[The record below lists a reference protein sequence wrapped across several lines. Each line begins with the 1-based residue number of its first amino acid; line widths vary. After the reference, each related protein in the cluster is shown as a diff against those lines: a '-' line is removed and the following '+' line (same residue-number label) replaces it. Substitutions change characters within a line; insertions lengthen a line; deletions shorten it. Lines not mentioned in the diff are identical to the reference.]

1 MIYKNLFRNNEKVL
15 MSFKWTF
22 QIAIAIFII
31 WVFFNPQTKLHSIIA
46 ISLILIFYVLQSY
59 VENRALLKFINE
71 KQADHEELI
80 SAICNSSQDLIVYKD
95 FNGKYLYCNQ
105 IFLNTVNKTTEEIK
119 GKNEAD
125 FFSTKEASVLNKI
138 SRRVLKGKVVRK
150 KIKMET
156 SNKIYDITATP
167 LVLRKGVFGAL
178 IMAKDITQEEK
189 LKSDLEDKEQMFRS
203 VLQGMPIATYLKDLN
218 GNVYYENKMAIDFLG
233 LSDSENA
240 NKWHYKEK
248 RADEISNEDKE
259 IINECKCIAR
269 EKQITLKNND
279 KRWFK
284 VTKCPII
291 NHEKKVIGICS
302 VARDIDAEKTAAEQ
316 RETYVA
322 TLTHDLKTP
331 TIAQIKALDLLLND
345 HMGPLN
351 NEQKELLTLTKD
363 SCNFMYEML
372 STLLSTYK
380 YENGDYTLNCE
391 KCNIIS
397 LAEESINELEAMLK
411 EKNVIIHI
419 NTEGSQFNTEC
430 DRMQI
435 KRVLTNILGNAISY
449 AYDNTQIDV
458 TIKQGENGIGFEAKN
473 ESAYINMETMNNLFK
488 KYVSHAAKFNKV
500 GVGLGLYLSK
510 QIIDAHGGEIYAKS
524 YEDNHNI
531 FGFILPLV
539 NKTESDSDVA

>member
-1 MIYKNLFRNNEKVL
+1 MIYKNLFRNNEKIL

-31 WVFFNPQTKLHSIIA
+31 WVFFNPLTKLHSIVA
-46 ISLILIFYVLQSY
+46 ISLLLIFYVLQSY

-105 IFLNTVNKTTEEIK
+105 VFLDTVNKTIEEIK

-233 LSDSENA
+233 LSDSDNA

-331 TIAQIKALDLLLND
+331 TIAQIKALDLLLNN

-539 NKTESDSDVA
+539 NKTESDSVVA

>member
-22 QIAIAIFII
+22 RIAIAVFII
-31 WVFFNPQTKLHSIIA
+31 WVFFNPQTKLHSIVA
-46 ISLILIFYVLQSY
+46 ISLLLIFYVLQSY

-71 KQADHEELI
+71 KQANHEELI

-105 IFLNTVNKTTEEIK
+105 VFLDTINKTIEEIK

-178 IMAKDITQEEK
+178 IMAKDVTQEER

-233 LSDSENA
+233 LSDSDNA

-331 TIAQIKALDLLLND
+331 TIAQIKALDLLLNN

-449 AYDNTQIDV
+449 AYDNAQIDV

-473 ESAYINMETMNNLFK
+473 ESAYINIETMNNLFK

-539 NKTESDSDVA
+539 NKTESDSVVA

>member
-1 MIYKNLFRNNEKVL
+1 MIYKNLFKKSENVL
-15 MSFKWTF
+15 MDLKRVF
-22 QIAIAIFII
+22 QIALVILII
-31 WVFFNPQTKLHSIIA
+31 WVCFNPQTRLHSIVA
-46 ISLILIFYVLQSY
+46 ISLMLIFYILQCCI
-59 VENRALLKFINE
+59 ENRASFHK
-71 KQADHEELI
+71 ELI

-95 FNGKYLYCNQ
+95 CKGRYLYCNQ
-105 IFLNTVNKTTEEIK
+105 VYLDTVNKTLEDIK
-119 GKNEAD
+119 GKTEAD
-125 FFSTKEASVLNKI
+125 LFSEKDAAILSKI

-150 KIKMET
+150 KIQMET
-156 SNKIYDITATP
+156 SNRIYDITATP
-167 LVLRKGVFGAL
+167 LVLTKGVFGAL
-178 IMAKDITQEEK
+178 IIAKDVTHEEN
-189 LKSDLEDKEQMFRS
+189 LMSELEDKEQMFRS

-218 GNVYYENKMAIDFLG
+218 GNVYYENKMAMDFLG
-233 LSDSENA
+233 LSDSDNA

-248 RADEISNEDKE
+248 RADEISNEDNE
-259 IINECKCIAR
+259 IITECKCISR

-284 VTKCPII
+284 ITKCPII

-302 VARDIDAEKTAAEQ
+302 VARDINAEKTAIEQ

-351 NEQKELLTLTKD
+351 KEQKELLTLTKD

-380 YENGDYTLNCE
+380 YENGDYALNCE

-411 EKNVIIHI
+411 EKNIAVNIR
-419 NTEGSQFNTEC
+419 TEGSQFNTEC

-449 AYDNTQIDV
+449 AYDNTQIIV
-458 TIKQGENGIGFEAKN
+458 TIKQDENGIGFEAKN
-473 ESAYINMETMNNLFK
+473 ESAYINPETMNNLFK
-488 KYVSHAAKFNKV
+488 KYVSHAAKFNKI

-510 QIIDAHGGEIYAKS
+510 QIIDAHDGNIYAKS
-524 YEDNHNI
+524 FEDNHNI
-531 FGFILPLV
+531 FGFVLPLV
-539 NKTESDSDVA
+539 NKIEDNSAV

>member
-1 MIYKNLFRNNEKVL
+1 MIYKNLFRNNEKIL

-31 WVFFNPQTKLHSIIA
+31 WVFFNPQTKLHSIVA
-46 ISLILIFYVLQSY
+46 ISLLLIFYVLQSY

-105 IFLNTVNKTTEEIK
+105 VFLDTVNKTIEEIK

-125 FFSTKEASVLNKI
+125 FFSTEEASVLNKI

-178 IMAKDITQEEK
+178 IMAKDVTQEEK

-233 LSDSENA
+233 LSDSDNA

-284 VTKCPII
+284 ITKCPII

-419 NTEGSQFNTEC
+419 NTDGSQFNTEC

-458 TIKQGENGIGFEAKN
+458 TIKQDENGIGFEAKN
-473 ESAYINMETMNNLFK
+473 ESAYINPETMNNLFK
-488 KYVSHAAKFNKV
+488 KYVSHAAKFNKI

-510 QIIDAHGGEIYAKS
+510 QIIDAHNGNIYAKS
-524 YEDNHNI
+524 FEDNHNI
-531 FGFILPLV
+531 FGFNIPLI
-539 NKTESDSDVA
+539 NKTESNSVVA

>member
-1 MIYKNLFRNNEKVL
+1 MIYKNLFRKSETIL
-15 MSFKWTF
+15 MSLKWTL
-22 QIAIAIFII
+22 QIVIAIFIF
-31 WVFFNPQTKLHSIIA
+31 WVYLSPHTRPHSIIA
-46 ISLILIFYVLQSY
+46 ISLMLIFYFLQSY
-59 VENRALLKFINE
+59 IEKKALIHK
-71 KQADHEELI
+71 ELI

-95 FNGKYLYCNQ
+95 YNGKYLYCNQ
-105 IFLNTVNKTTEEIK
+105 VYLDTVNKSLEEIK
-119 GKNEAD
+119 GKTEAD
-125 FFSTKEASVLNKI
+125 LFSEKDAAKLNKI
-138 SRRVLKGKVVRK
+138 SRKVLKGKVIRK
-150 KIKMET
+150 KIEIET

-167 LVLRKGVFGAL
+167 LLLTKGVFGVL
-178 IMAKDITQEEK
+178 IIAKDVTHEEK
-189 LKSDLEDKEQMFRS
+189 LKNELEDQEQMFRS

-218 GNVYYENKMAIDFLG
+218 GNVTYENKMAIDFLG
-233 LSDSENA
+233 LSDSDNA
-240 NKWHYKEK
+240 NKWNYEEK
-248 RADEISNEDKE
+248 RADEISNEDNE
-259 IINECKCIAR
+259 IISEGKCISR

-291 NHEKKVIGICS
+291 NHKKKIIGICS

-351 NEQKELLTLTKD
+351 NEQKELLSLTKD

-397 LAEESINELEAMLK
+397 LAEESIKELEAMLK
-411 EKNVIIHI
+411 EKNVTIHMH
-419 NTEGSQFNTEC
+419 TEGSQFNTEC

-435 KRVLTNILGNAISY
+435 KRVLINILGNAISY
-449 AYDNTQIDV
+449 AYNNTNIAV
-458 TIKQGENGIGFEAKN
+458 TIKQDENGIGFEAKN
-473 ESAYINMETMNNLFK
+473 ESAYINPETMNNLFK

-510 QIIDAHGGEIYAKS
+510 QIINAHNGNIYAKS
-524 YEDNHNI
+524 FEDNHNI
-531 FGFILPLV
+531 FGFVLPLV
-539 NKTESDSDVA
+539 NKIEDNSVVA